1 MSRVDVR
8 VTPRRYDDAR
18 GDGDGDGADA
28 YQYVERPVDHLECCS
43 ALDGEVVRFADVMSS
58 LSLDVEITTCPGW
71 TVVDLAE
78 HLGVIHRWA
87 EELVRLRSP
96 QRIPREPPASQD
108 DVNSEWIAEGGR
120 TLVATLLAA
129 DPNDAM
135 WAWGLDQHVAFW
147 SRRQLHETLVHRMDL
162 ELAAGID
169 PSAEPTIAADAIDE
183 YLSNIEKVGK
193 FSPELSLLR
202 GHGEKL
208 TLRANDAEALWTI
221 SLGEDGFSLSREE
234 GDFDTELV
242 GSALDLLL
250 LILGRRAVDQGPV
263 NVIGERR
270 LIDFWLA
277 HSAFD

>member
-1 MSRVDVR
+1 MSRVDVG
-8 VTPRRYDDAR
+8 VISHRYDVAR
-18 GDGDGDGADA
+18 GDGDGDGATA
-28 YQYVERPVDHLECCS
+28 YQYLGRPVDHLEYCN
-43 ALDGEVVRFADVMSS
+43 ALDSEVAHFADVMSS
-58 LSLDVEITTCPGW
+58 LSHDVEITTCPGW

-96 QRIPREPPASQD
+96 ERIPREAPASQD

-120 TLVATLLAA
+120 SLVTTLLAA
-129 DPNDAM
+129 NPNDAM
-135 WAWGLDQHVAFW
+135 WAWGLDQHVIFW

-162 ELAAGID
+162 EIAAGID
-169 PSAEPTIAADAIDE
+169 PSAEPRIAADAIDE
-183 YLSNIEKVGK
+183 YLSNIAKVAK

-208 TLRANDAEALWTI
+208 ALRTSDTGVLWTI
-221 SLGEDGFSLSREE
+221 SFGEDGFSLSREE
-234 GDFDTELV
+234 GDFETELV

-250 LILGRRAVDQGPV
+250 LILGRRAVDQGSV
-263 NVIGERR
+263 NVIGQRQ